1 MLAEGDE
8 LDVWVTHPAHP
19 AKLAGTL
26 TPSGTPQTLDVELPA
41 EGRTAQGAVELGD
54 GTPVVG
60 AQVVALGP
68 GGVELGAVA
77 TAPDGTFSLYGLP
90 PVDGLKLLVAGHRLT
105 TDDGGVIDLSAGDR
119 SEEHTSELQSL
130 MRNSS
135 AVFCLKKKKN
145 KIKAVSI

>member
-90 PVDGLKLLVAGHRLT
+90 PVDGLKLLVAGHR
-105 TDDGGVIDLSAGDR
+105 SAEGR
-119 SEEHTSELQSL
+119 VGKEVGSTCRIRCAQ
-130 MRNSS
+130 
-135 AVFCLKKKKN
+135 
-145 KIKAVSI
+145 

>member
-60 AQVVALGP
+60 AQVVALGQ

-77 TAPDGTFSLYGLP
+77 PATDGPFSLYCLHQVGGLQQLRP
-90 PVDGLKLLVAGHRLT
+90 AGSLVG
-105 TDDGGVIDLSAGDR
+105 
-119 SEEHTSELQSL
+119 
-130 MRNSS
+130 
-135 AVFCLKKKKN
+135 
-145 KIKAVSI
+145 